1 MIEATFLTIALSLL
15 GVITYVA
22 IETRKWAR
30 ATEQQ
35 RKKDREEDR
44 KEFLGALNKI
54 CDKLDG
60 EIANRNVMHE
70 KDLKDRQAERAQ
82 DLKDRQA
89 ERAQDLKDRQ
99 AERAQ
104 DLKDRQAEREKDLKA
119 HKDEREADIK
129 ARQAERAQDLKD
141 RQAERAQD
149 RKERADQMQVV
160 DSRLANV
167 EKSQAHLDGRF
178 DEVRDMILSRMGLPS
193 VAS

>member
-1 MIEATFLTIALSLL
+1 MIEATFLTIALSLF
-15 GVITYVA
+15 GVIMYVA

-44 KEFLGALNKI
+44 KEFLGAINKM

-89 ERAQDLKDRQ
+89 ER
-99 AERAQ
+99 
-104 DLKDRQAEREKDLKA
+104 EKDLKA
-119 HKDEREADIK
+119 HKDEREADLK

-141 RQAERAQD
+141 RQDERAQD

-160 DSRLANV
+160 DSRLVNI
-167 EKSQAHLDGRF
+167 EKGQAHLDGRF
-178 DEVRDMILSRMGLPS
+178 DEVRDMTISRMGLPS